1 MFEVATLPVE
11 MFFPEFPKDLP
22 EEIKNVTK
30 LFAEDLKLIVIEPK
44 LTNILLNFRKK
55 ILINISEM

>member
-55 ILINISEM
+55 I